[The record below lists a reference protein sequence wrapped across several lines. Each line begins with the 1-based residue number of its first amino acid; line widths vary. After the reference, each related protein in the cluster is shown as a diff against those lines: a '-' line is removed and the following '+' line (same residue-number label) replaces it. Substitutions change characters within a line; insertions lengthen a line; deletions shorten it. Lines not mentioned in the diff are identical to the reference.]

1 MEYQLLNVLDFT
13 SARKRMSVIV
23 REPASEGGRVVL
35 ICKGADSIIYE
46 RMTEN
51 SKMSPEFRET

>member
-1 MEYQLLNVLDFT
+1 MLDFT

-35 ICKGADSIIYE
+35 ISKGTDSIIYE